1 MKSSL
6 TAHVA
11 IIGAGPYGLAAAA
24 HLRAVGIDT
33 CIFGRVMEFWENQM
47 PAGMFLRSSW
57 EASHIADPDRQLT
70 LDRYQA
76 MRNTPLRK
84 PIPLGDFIDYGRWFQ
99 QQAVPDVDGRRVA
112 RLQQTAKGF
121 SLSLEDGD
129 CVHVPRVV
137 VATGIAPFAR
147 RPPQFDGLSR
157 ELVSHTSDHRDLSPL
172 GRQRIVILGGG
183 QSALES
189 AALLAEAGT
198 EVEVIVRKPN
208 VHWLDQ
214 KLAWLKSEAN
224 PLRRLFYP
232 PTDVGPPGLN
242 WIVAMPGLFRR
253 LPFSLREK
261 IAYRSIRPAGAGW
274 VLPRV
279 GEVRITTGR
288 VVTAAASAGGQ
299 VNLKLDDNAQ
309 RCVDHVLLA
318 TGYRVDISLYDFL
331 APELLK
337 AVRRIDGYPLLGPGF
352 ESSVPGLHFL
362 GAPGARSFGPVCRFV
377 SGTPYTTRALARYIA
392 GKTHRKVEPVSM
404 RVTTSFAIESSRSR
418 AEVNAAE

>member
-24 HLRAVGIDT
+24 HLRAVGIET
-33 CIFGRVMEFWENQM
+33 CMFGRVMEFWENQM

-57 EASHIADPDRQLT
+57 EASHIADPDRKLT

-76 MRNTPLRK
+76 TRNMPLPK

-99 QQAVPDVDGRRVA
+99 QRTVPDVDERRVA

-129 CVHVPRVV
+129 CVHVARVV

-147 RPPQFDGLSR
+147 RLPQFDGLPR
-157 ELVSHTSDHRDLSPL
+157 ELVSHTSEHRDLSRL
-172 GRQRIVILGGG
+172 GRKRIVIVGAG

-198 EVEVIVRKPN
+198 EVEVIVRKPG

-214 KLAWLKSEAN
+214 KLRWLKSEAN
-224 PLRRLFYP
+224 PVRRLFYP

-242 WIVAMPGLFRR
+242 WIVATPGLFRR
-253 LPFSLREK
+253 LPFSLQEK

-279 GEVRITTGR
+279 GGVRITTGR
-288 VVTAAASAGGQ
+288 VVTAASSVDGQ
-299 VNLKLDDNAQ
+299 VVLKLDDNSQ

-318 TGYRVDISLYDFL
+318 TGYRVDVSLYDFL

-337 AVRRIDGYPLLGPGF
+337 GVRRTDGYPLLGPGF

-362 GAPGARSFGPVCRFV
+362 GAPAARSFGPVCRFV
-377 SGTPYTTRALARYIA
+377 SGTPYTTRALARCIA
-392 GKTHRKVEPVSM
+392 GKSRRKLETVSI
-404 RVTTSFAIESSRSR
+404 RGTTSFAIEPSP
-418 AEVNAAE
+418 AE

>member
-172 GRQRIVILGGG
+172 GRQRVVILGGG
-183 QSALES
+183 QSAL
-189 AALLAEAGT
+189 
-198 EVEVIVRKPN
+198 
-208 VHWLDQ
+208 
-214 KLAWLKSEAN
+214 
-224 PLRRLFYP
+224 
-232 PTDVGPPGLN
+232 
-242 WIVAMPGLFRR
+242 
-253 LPFSLREK
+253 
-261 IAYRSIRPAGAGW
+261 
-274 VLPRV
+274 
-279 GEVRITTGR
+279 
-288 VVTAAASAGGQ
+288 
-299 VNLKLDDNAQ
+299 
-309 RCVDHVLLA
+309 
-318 TGYRVDISLYDFL
+318 
-331 APELLK
+331 
-337 AVRRIDGYPLLGPGF
+337 
-352 ESSVPGLHFL
+352 
-362 GAPGARSFGPVCRFV
+362 
-377 SGTPYTTRALARYIA
+377 
-392 GKTHRKVEPVSM
+392 
-404 RVTTSFAIESSRSR
+404 
-418 AEVNAAE
+418 